1 LTPAEAWSK
10 FKKYFV
16 LKSTFKKELRMD
28 AYISLE
34 EAERKVFRTTMNDGL
49 WDIFIGC
56 FFLLFAIAPLLSS
69 RLGDFWSSAIFI
81 PFLSVVFLVLWL
93 VRRHIVTPRI
103 GEVKFGLKRQK
114 RLRRFSIIMLF
125 FNVVAFVLGAAVAV
139 TFEVSPVLMPPILFG
154 LIILTLFST
163 AAYYLEFKRLH
174 LYGFLGGLSPLI
186 GEYLWVNHGASHH
199 GFPIMFG
206 VTSGIMI
213 LIGLTIFIRL
223 LRNNPVVRAEF
234 PA

>member
-1 LTPAEAWSK
+1 MNAK
-10 FKKYFV
+10 
-16 LKSTFKKELRMD
+16 
-28 AYISLE
+28 ISLE
-34 EAERKVFRTTMNDGL
+34 EAERRVFKTKMNDGL
-49 WDIFIGC
+49 WDIFLGC
-56 FFLLFAIAPLLSS
+56 FFLLFAVAPLLSS

-81 PFLSVVFLVLWL
+81 PFLAVVFLVLWL

-103 GEVKFGLKRQK
+103 GEVRFGSKRQE
-114 RLRRFSIIMLF
+114 RLKTFSIIMLF
-125 FNVVAFVLGAAVAV
+125 FNVVAFVLGAAVAA
-139 TFEVSPVLMPPILFG
+139 TFEVSPVLLPPILFG

-163 AAYYLEFKRLH
+163 AAYYLEFKRLY
-174 LYGFLGGLSPLI
+174 LYGLLGGLSPLI

-223 LRNNPVVRAEF
+223 LRNNPAVTTGFLA
-234 PA
+234 